1 MDAMV
6 STSDRPSTRLE
17 TFIGLT
23 LAVCVHPVA
32 AWASG
37 SASIRLLCFLGYFLA
52 SYVLMMLALQSF
64 ASSV

>member
-1 MDAMV
+1 ML

-37 SASIRLLCFLGYFLA
+37 SVSNKFLCIAGYFLT
-52 SYVLMMLALQSF
+52 SYVLMILALQYF
-64 ASSV
+64 ASPL